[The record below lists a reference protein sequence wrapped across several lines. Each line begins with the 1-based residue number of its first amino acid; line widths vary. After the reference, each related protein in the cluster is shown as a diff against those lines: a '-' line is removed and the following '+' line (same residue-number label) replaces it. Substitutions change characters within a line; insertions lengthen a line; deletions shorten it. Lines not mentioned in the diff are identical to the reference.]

1 MARDPV
7 QQPLSAANG
16 IATTSTAANGVAS
29 ASAAAPGAVGGAPPA
44 AGSGATSNKRVA
56 LADRDLHMLSL
67 PSQDLPMY
75 YDSPE
80 SDDPDSDSADLSS
93 FPLSRSRA
101 ARPLTSNRGNKLAP
115 SAPFTRI
122 SKLGHHAHVDAGF
135 HDPLLDGPS
144 SLAGPASHTQKRR
157 KLNDLAPTSSSN
169 GFPVAPNLHLVPRP
183 LVAGEP
189 DSPFPAFLPPVPQS
203 PLDLV
208 LLPSMQHTLGPKN
221 PTFMLLGQSTTGLIE
236 QEQELVGALSG
247 VCRGLRGE
255 GFEWRWEGDEERRRE
270 RDERRRKLEEEE
282 AKKEEEEEAEA
293 SRRREEE
300 DEKARQEEIER
311 LQLQQERE
319 QEQAMEVDQQ
329 QPQGPPP
336 AEEHP
341 TPVDSNAS
349 FEASS
354 VKPEPETPVLQA
366 AVAPGI
372 AAAQA
377 ANVPATEPTTPA
389 PEANGE
395 GQEMGAEQGLGLGR
409 DVEMTS
415 VDAPAS
421 TSTTTTNE
429 HLSAAPSSVVDP
441 SAPPPAIVENAST
454 LALPAL
460 PDPASTSADAAA
472 PQPVFASADVPV
484 SSIVTELSMNGA
496 AEPTPAAE
504 SMHLSDQTPQPRAN
518 GSADSALA
526 APPSTAT
533 PTNDEQQPPAS
544 PNPAGD
550 GTSAPPAEP
559 ATPALDGADADPSAS
574 QPPVNN
580 ADEDEPSLRRRSGRV
595 ASRAA
600 APHTRSRNSS
610 PEGGGDYLSG
620 SEDEALGV
628 DSSEDEPLA
637 RRAEG
642 GGKGKRIAEEDLP
655 EYAARLVDPELYV
668 RSLFVSEGEVELEK
682 CVQGPQGIVGTGQME
697 SLSPNEQEALVHDCL
712 TDLHR
717 FLADTLEYRA
727 RLGEIRDG
735 VLGVERRRKGMWKVV
750 RTVAM
755 DWLEE
760 EAAGAGVDTNVGAGV
775 GYE

>member
-7 QQPLSAANG
+7 QQPISAANG
-16 IATTSTAANGVAS
+16 IASTSTAANGVAG
-29 ASAAAPGAVGGAPPA
+29 ASGPAPGGVGGTAAAG
-44 AGSGATSNKRVA
+44 GSGATSNKRVA

-75 YDSPE
+75 YDSPD
-80 SDDPDSDSADLSS
+80 SDGFDSDSADHCS
-93 FPLSRSRA
+93 FPLSRSHT

-144 SLAGPASHTQKRR
+144 SLAGPASRMQKRR
-157 KLNDLAPTSSSN
+157 KLNDLAPTSSTN

-183 LVAGEP
+183 LIAGEP
-189 DSPFPAFLPPVPQS
+189 DSPFPSFLPPVPQS

-236 QEQELVGALSG
+236 QEQELVAALSG

-270 RDERRRKLEEEE
+270 RDEQRRKFEEEE

-300 DEKARQEEIER
+300 DEKARQEAER
-311 LQLQQERE
+311 VQQLQQRE
-319 QEQAMEVDQQ
+319 QEQAMEVDQR
-329 QPQGPPP
+329 QPHYLPS

-349 FEASS
+349 FEASG

-377 ANVPATEPTTPA
+377 ASVSAAERTTPA
-389 PEANGE
+389 PVANGE
-395 GQEMGAEQGLGLGR
+395 GQEMGAEQEPGSGR
-409 DVEMTS
+409 DVEMAP
-415 VDAPAS
+415 VDEPAS
-421 TSTTTTNE
+421 TSTISTNE
-429 HLSAAPSSVVDP
+429 HVSAAPPSVIGP
-441 SAPPPAIVENAST
+441 SGPPPAIDENVST

-460 PDPASTSADAAA
+460 PDPASTSSDAAA
-472 PQPVFASADVPV
+472 PQPVATSADVPV
-484 SSIVTELSMNGA
+484 PSVVAEHSTNGA
-496 AEPTPAAE
+496 AEPTSAAE
-504 SMHLSDQTPQPRAN
+504 SKSPSDQTPQPRGN
-518 GSADSALA
+518 GPADGALA
-526 APPSTAT
+526 APLSTAT
-533 PTNDEQQPPAS
+533 PANDEQQRPAS
-544 PNPAGD
+544 PNPAGY
-550 GTSAPPAEP
+550 GTPAPPAEP

-574 QPPVNN
+574 QPPGNN
-580 ADEDEPSLRRRSGRV
+580 PEEDEPSLRRRSGRV
-595 ASRAA
+595 ASRATV
-600 APHTRSRNSS
+600 PHTRSRNSS

-642 GGKGKRIAEEDLP
+642 GGKRKRVAEEDLP

-668 RSLFVSEGEVELEK
+668 RSLFVSEGQVELEK
-682 CVQGPQGIVGTGQME
+682 CVQGPQGLVGTGQME
-697 SLSPNEQEALVHDCL
+697 SLSPNEQEALMHDCL

-760 EAAGAGVDTNVGAGV
+760 EAAGAGVDTHAG
-775 GYE
+775 GGFE